1 MQHDMQLSQ
10 THPDMGAVA
19 KKASDTLRAL
29 SHEHRLMIVGLLARG
44 EKSVGELERILEL
57 PQPAVSQQLA
67 RLRLD
72 NLVSC
77 RRDGRTIYYSVT
89 PNRIME
95 LFSDLTVILQP
106 GRAFEPTEVQS
117 FESVQY
123 RAAAR

>member
-1 MQHDMQLSQ
+1 MQHDPNITKQ
-10 THPDMGAVA
+10 TTGIGDIA

-29 SHEHRLMIVGLLARG
+29 SHEHRLMIIGLLARG

-72 NLVSC
+72 NLVTC

-89 PNRIME
+89 PARIGDLFNE
-95 LFSDLTVILQP
+95 LSVILLP
-106 GRAFEPTEVQS
+106 GEAHEASEVTS
-117 FESVQY
+117 FEQVQY